1 MAASNLELPLVDLS
15 EYINPSSEEEK
26 QRVIAELCDAC
37 HKFGFVQV
45 KGHGIPLEVQ
55 REFLKSLPNLFR
67 LPREEKMKYS
77 FLKSSGRRGYEASGD
92 SMRDGDRLHDAKEVC
107 LRCSTAR

>member
-1 MAASNLELPLVDLS
+1 MNTNNLELPLVDLS
-15 EYINPSSEEEK
+15 GYINPSSEEEK

-37 HKFGFVQV
+37 RKFGFVQV
-45 KGHGIPLEVQ
+45 KGHGIPLDVQ

-77 FLKSSGRRGYEASGD
+77 FLNSVGRRGYEASGD
-92 SMRDGDRLHDAKEVC
+92 SMREGDRLHDAKEVC
-107 LRCSTAR
+107 LCSLTAT